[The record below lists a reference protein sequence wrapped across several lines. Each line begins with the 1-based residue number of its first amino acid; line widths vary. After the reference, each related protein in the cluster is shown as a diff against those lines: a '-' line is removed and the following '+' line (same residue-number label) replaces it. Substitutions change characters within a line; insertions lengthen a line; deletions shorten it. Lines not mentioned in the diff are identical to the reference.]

1 LDDLIYHRLNG
12 DPMLN
17 DLGLPLA
24 LEGEISNRKKMNQYF
39 EITNYGN
46 NVMYFE
52 NISFHILSLFLSCAS
67 HSLKDRRGKLN
78 KSVVRV

>member
-39 EITNYGN
+39 ID
-46 NVMYFE
+46 
-52 NISFHILSLFLSCAS
+52 H
-67 HSLKDRRGKLN
+67 
-78 KSVVRV
+78 

>member
-17 DLGLPLA
+17 DLDLPLA

-52 NISFHILSLFLSCAS
+52 NISFHILSFFLSCAS